1 MAVERVHID
10 LELERD
16 SDPIRG
22 TVRAQSRAFEFSG
35 WLALIAELDGLRR
48 TDERDEEDDKA

>member
-1 MAVERVHID
+1 MAAERVHID

-22 TVRAQSRAFEFSG
+22 TVRAHSRAMEFSG

-48 TDERDEEDDKA
+48 DSDAKPEDDQP

>member
-1 MAVERVHID
+1 MAAERVQVE

-22 TVRAQSRAFEFSG
+22 TVRVDSRTSEFSG
-35 WLALIAELDGLRR
+35 WLALIAELDGLWRH
-48 TDERDEEDDKA
+48 DEEQEDEQP